1 MLVPFFYFMDMIF
14 HVINLAHRGDR
25 WQSFVDHAGDKGIPY
40 VRFDAIVPS
49 GADMEGWKH
58 SKGLLGCNLSH
69 KTLWEQFLESNEE
82 LLGVLEDDARM
93 VKHWRG
99 ELPDDFDIL
108 YLGGNATT
116 YAKHNQGDYK
126 IWKIA
131 RRVLTTHAYIMSRKG
146 AEKAL
151 KSPINTEAVD
161 VALWEVQKDNKSFY
175 YSPSLFIQNPD
186 YSDILNQQVN
196 YTGMI

>member
-1 MLVPFFYFMDMIF
+1 MDMIF

-49 GADMEGWKH
+49 KADMEGWKH
-58 SKGLLGCNLSH
+58 SKGLRGCNLSH
-69 KTLWEQFLESNEE
+69 KTLWKQFLESDEE

-99 ELPDDFDIL
+99 DLPDDFDIL
-108 YLGGNATT
+108 YLGCNPTT
-116 YAKHNQGDYK
+116 YKKFNRAKYK
-126 IWKIA
+126 HYHIA

-151 KSPINTEAVD
+151 QTPIETEAVD
-161 VALWEVQKDNKSFY
+161 VALWEVQKKNKCFY

-186 YSDILNQQVN
+186 FSDILNKKVN
-196 YTGMI
+196 YTELI